1 MSKFDP
7 DKVPEGYEV
16 DTDMFGFPFL
26 RRKYTP
32 YYLIDEAKL
41 ERNLRVLASVRKRA
55 GVKILL
61 AQKAFSCFATYPLV
75 SKYLDGTTASG
86 VYEARLAHEEMPG
99 RENHVFN
106 PSFSDEEF
114 AAVSKWCD
122 HVVLNTVAQVRR
134 FATGV
139 ENVPALTRRGRR
151 VHVGDESLQLQRK
164 RPSIGLRVNPGYSE
178 VETEIYNPCAKGSRL
193 GVPREFL
200 KAEDLVGVEGLH
212 FHTMCEQ
219 GADVLVRTLRV
230 FDEKFGEFLPQMKW
244 VNFGGGHHITKPGY
258 DVGLLVKALKDFRR
272 RHPHLEVYL
281 EPGEAVALNAGELV
295 ASVKDVIDYGTPIA
309 VLDVSAECHMPDVI
323 EMPYRPP
330 VKGAGRP
337 GEKAFT
343 YRLTGPTCLAG
354 DVIGDFSFARRLKR
368 GSEVRF
374 GDMAIYTMVKNNTFN
389 GMPLPSIVLR
399 KKSGR
404 DVLLREFGYSDFKTR
419 LGDICAGDASVS
431 EHCATNREEGDSDAR
446 LEMQSKPP
454 QGQMASRPFYC
465 VPVPPC

>member
-1 MSKFDP
+1 M
-7 DKVPEGYEV
+7 
-16 DTDMFGFPFL
+16 ML
-26 RRKYTP
+26 MRTP

-61 AQKAFSCFATYPLV
+61 AQKAFSCYATYPLV
-75 SKYLDGTTASG
+75 AKYLDGTTASG
-86 VYEARLAHEEMPG
+86 VYEARLAHEELPG

-106 PSFSDEEF
+106 PAFSDEEF
-114 AAVSKWCD
+114 SAVSKWCD
-122 HVVLNTVAQVRR
+122 HVVLTTVAQVRR
-134 FATGV
+134 FLPRV
-139 ENVPALTRRGRR
+139 ALDNNRTTTSR
-151 VHVGDESLQLQRK
+151 

-193 GVPREFL
+193 GVPQESL

-219 GADVLVRTLRV
+219 GADVLVRTLQV
-230 FDEKFGEFLPQMKW
+230 FEEKFGEFLPQMKW

-258 DVGLLVKALKDFRR
+258 DVGLLVKTLKDFRR
-272 RHPHLEVYL
+272 RHPNLEVYL

-295 ASVKDVIDYGTPIA
+295 ASVKDVIDYGTPVA

-330 VKGAGRP
+330 VKGAGQP

-354 DVIGDFSFARRLKR
+354 DVIGDFSFARRLKS

-399 KKSGR
+399 RRDGSLRLLKK
-404 DVLLREFGYSDFKTR
+404 FGYGDFKSR
-419 LGDICAGDASVS
+419 L
-431 EHCATNREEGDSDAR
+431 
-446 LEMQSKPP
+446 
-454 QGQMASRPFYC
+454 
-465 VPVPPC
+465 

>member
-1 MSKFDP
+1 M
-7 DKVPEGYEV
+7 
-16 DTDMFGFPFL
+16 
-26 RRKYTP
+26 RTP
-32 YYLIDEAKL
+32 YYLVDEAKL
-41 ERNLRVLASVRKRA
+41 ERNLKVLASVRKRA

-61 AQKAFSCFATYPLV
+61 AQKAFSCYATYPLV
-75 SKYLDGTTASG
+75 AKYLDGTTASG

-106 PSFSDEEF
+106 PAFSDEEF
-114 AAVSKWCD
+114 AAVAKWCD
-122 HVVLNTVAQVRR
+122 YIVLNTVSQVRH
-134 FATGV
+134 FV
-139 ENVPALTRRGRR
+139 SWIS
-151 VHVGDESLQLQRK
+151 DFKSQRLASRNRK
-164 RPSIGLRVNPGYSE
+164 SKISVGLRVNPGYSE

-230 FDEKFGEFLPQMKW
+230 FEEKFGEFLPQMKW

-258 DVGLLVKALKDFRR
+258 DVGLLVRTLKDFRR
-272 RHPHLEVYL
+272 RHPNLEVYL

-295 ASVKDVIDYGTPIA
+295 ASVKEIIDYGAPIA

-330 VKGAGRP
+330 VKGAGLP
-337 GEKAFT
+337 GEKTFT

-354 DVIGDFSFARRLKR
+354 DVIGDFSFARRLKP
-368 GSEVRF
+368 GDEVRF

-389 GMPLPSIVLR
+389 GIPLPSIVLR
-399 KKSGR
+399 RKDGT
-404 DVLLREFGYSDFKTR
+404 LRTLRTFGYGDFKSR
-419 LGDICAGDASVS
+419 L
-431 EHCATNREEGDSDAR
+431 
-446 LEMQSKPP
+446 
-454 QGQMASRPFYC
+454 
-465 VPVPPC
+465 